1 MAESSTNSWLS
12 IGAQLLDVARQRL
25 TAPAEAVVPVEVT
38 VEDPNEPATVEA
50 LQERLGAIAGRL
62 RQLEGQLLP

>member
-1 MAESSTNSWLS
+1 MAESSTNPWLS
-12 IGAQLLDVARQRL
+12 LGAQLLDVARQRL

>member
-1 MAESSTNSWLS
+1 MAESSTNPWLS
-12 IGAQLLDVARQRL
+12 LGAQLLDVARQRL
-25 TAPAEAVVPVEVT
+25 TAPAEAVVPVEVK
-38 VEDPNEPATVEA
+38 VEDPNESATVEA

>member
-1 MAESSTNSWLS
+1 MAESSTNPWLS
-12 IGAQLLDVARQRL
+12 LGAQLLDVARQRL

-50 LQERLGAIAGRL
+50 LQERLSAIAARL
-62 RQLEGQLLP
+62 QQLEAKLLP